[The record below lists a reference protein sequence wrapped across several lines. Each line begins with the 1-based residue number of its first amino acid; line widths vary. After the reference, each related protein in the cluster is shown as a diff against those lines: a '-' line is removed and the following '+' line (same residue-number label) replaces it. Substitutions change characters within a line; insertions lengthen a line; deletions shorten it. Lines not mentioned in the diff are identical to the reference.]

1 MSHPQQRIVLFGA
14 TSAIAQAAARL
25 WVQRGAHLVLV
36 GRDPDKLQSLVQDLQ
51 VRAGPQGATHLH
63 SLQAD
68 LNQFDQHARLIREA
82 VALLGSIDT
91 VLIAHGS
98 LPDQVACQADPAR
111 SLQEIQTN
119 ATSAI
124 HLCECLA
131 PLLAAQGHGTLAVI
145 SSVAGDRGRQS
156 NYLYGAAKG
165 MVTLYLQGLRNR
177 LHPAGV
183 QVITIKPGFVDTPM
197 TAAFDKKGPLW
208 ASATQVAQG
217 ILHAIDRRRD
227 VAYLPGFWRW
237 IMLMIRL
244 IPEPLFKR
252 LKL

>member
-1 MSHPQQRIVLFGA
+1 MTSPQQRIVIFGA

-36 GRDPDKLQSLVQDLQ
+36 GRQPDKLQALVQDLQ
-51 VRAGPQGATHLH
+51 VRAGPHGTAHIH

-68 LNQFDQHARLIREA
+68 LNQVDQHARLIRDA
-82 VALLGSIDT
+82 VTALGSIDT

-98 LPDQVACQADPAR
+98 LPDQAACQANPAR
-111 SLQEIQTN
+111 GLVEIQTN

-131 PLLAAQGHGTLAVI
+131 PLLESQGHGTLAVI

-177 LHPAGV
+177 LYPAGV
-183 QVITIKPGFVDTPM
+183 HVVTIKPGFVDTPM

-208 ASATQVAQG
+208 ASAPQVAQG
-217 ILHAIDRRRD
+217 ILRAIDRRRD
-227 VAYLPGFWRW
+227 VVYLPGFWRG
-237 IMLMIRL
+237 IMLVIRL
-244 IPEPLFKR
+244 IPESVFKR